1 MHTLGNLL
9 GFRPDRFVRSTHVD
23 EVVMQ
28 SIHPGMQ
35 VVAASIER
43 SEARSRFSKLAFE
56 AGCPFFVLGNGLL
69 QALQVLLALDD
80 SGVACF
86 APRDAYPLAP
96 EPDTVAGDDR
106 LPWLKGAPPRDR
118 ICQ

>member
-9 GFRPDRFVRSTHVD
+9 GLRPDRFVRSTHVD

-28 SIHPGMQ
+28 PIHLGMQ
-35 VVAASIER
+35 VVAAGIER
-43 SEARSRFSKLAFE
+43 REPRSRVRKLAFE
-56 AGCPFFVLGNGLL
+56 PGGSFFVLGNGLL
-69 QALQVLLALDD
+69 QAPQVLLAHDD
-80 SGVACF
+80 SSVARF

-106 LPWLKGAPPRDR
+106 LPCL
-118 ICQ
+118 Q